1 MNPIFSRTSIRS
13 FEDREVEREKIE
25 QILKAAFASPTA
37 KNQQPWE
44 FFVVTNKE
52 ILQKLGKVSP
62 YAAPAAKAPAAIV
75 IAYKKDG
82 LPVPEKAQIDCAI
95 ATENI
100 WLECEVLGL
109 GGVMLGIAPEEE
121 RMENVAKAV
130 NLPENLL
137 AFTVF
142 PFGYPKNK
150 KPPKDRWDSAK
161 VHFVE

>member
-1 MNPIFSRTSIRS
+1 MDSIFTRTSVRS
-13 FEDREVEREKIE
+13 FEDREVEREKIDK
-25 QILKAAFASPTA
+25 ILDAAFASPTA

-52 ILQKLGKVSP
+52 VLQKLGEVSP
-62 YAAPAAKAPAAIV
+62 YAGPAKNAPAAIV
-75 IAYKKDG
+75 IAYKKEG

-100 WLECEVLGL
+100 WLECDALGL
-109 GGVMLGIAPEEE
+109 GGVMLGIAPEQE
-121 RMENVAKAV
+121 RMENVAKAI
-130 NLPENLL
+130 NLPDHLL

-150 KPPKDRWDSAK
+150 KPQQNRRDESKI
-161 VHFVE
+161 HFIE